1 LTFPKLLNFGK
12 YHRRSSFEVIS
23 WIMLVPENSGIVYG
37 EIGVRGETECRIE
50 SEMHAC
56 VLFQPKSKIVGKPEW
71 NE

>member
-1 LTFPKLLNFGK
+1 
-12 YHRRSSFEVIS
+12 
-23 WIMLVPENSGIVYG
+23 MLVPKNNGIVYG

-50 SEMHAC
+50 SEMHAY

>member
-1 LTFPKLLNFGK
+1 
-12 YHRRSSFEVIS
+12 
-23 WIMLVPENSGIVYG
+23 MLVPENSGIVYG